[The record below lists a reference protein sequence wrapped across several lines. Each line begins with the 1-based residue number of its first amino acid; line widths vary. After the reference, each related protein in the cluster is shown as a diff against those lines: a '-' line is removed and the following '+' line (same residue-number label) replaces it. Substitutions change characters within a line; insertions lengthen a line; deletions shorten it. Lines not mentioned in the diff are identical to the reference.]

1 MSYNRHSPA
10 ALLGLA
16 GIIPNP
22 HLAQV
27 QRQIEGGLGGN
38 FGASGAGQGPLSPAM
53 AAVQESQ
60 ATAYRPPTQVYQ
72 RSVFGNSFRDSTPE
86 DRSQYNQQ
94 HLSDFRNVG
103 HGQGQ
108 VDPGLAA
115 AATESEGGGEG
126 GGK

>member
-1 MSYNRHSPA
+1 MSYNRNNPGTFLGAA
-10 ALLGLA
+10 ALL
-16 GIIPNP
+16 PNP
-22 HLAQV
+22 HLAAV
-27 QRQIEGGLGGN
+27 QSALSGGLGGLN
-38 FGASGAGQGPLSPAM
+38 TTGQGPLSPAAQAM
-53 AAVQESQ
+53 QTQ
-60 ATAYRPPTQVYQ
+60 ATQYRPPTQVYQ